1 MGPLLPRGT
10 TATGGRRPAAARM
23 PRIEVPVFHCRL
35 SAASTAMPRARSCG
49 AAPSITE
56 SPIANTPPRVT
67 GAAPATTVGVGAGGA
82 VVVGGTVVDG
92 VLRMDDA
99 VVAGE
104 PVVGAADVTRLSAPG
119 REPREADPLEHP
131 ATVSPT
137 SATSATGAI
146 STESERG
153 RAAMRVGMGRQRPIA
168 RAGPEDGQGSG
179 PTAAPGLSAS

>member
-1 MGPLLPRGT
+1 MGPLLPRCT
-10 TATGGRRPAAARM
+10 TTTRGRRPAAARM

-99 VVAGE
+99 VDDAVVAGE
-104 PVVGAADVTRLSAPG
+104 AVVGAADVTRLSAPG
-119 REPREADPLEHP
+119 REPREADPLE
-131 ATVSPT
+131 
-137 SATSATGAI
+137 
-146 STESERG
+146 
-153 RAAMRVGMGRQRPIA
+153 Q
-168 RAGPEDGQGSG
+168 
-179 PTAAPGLSAS
+179 